1 MVQELITYMII
12 GAAIAVA
19 AMKTIKKFGKKRA
32 KEKHAKN
39 CNTSKA
45 AHNCS
50 DCSAECMLRNAVNP
64 LPERKNEKNLC
75 QKIEIKSK

>member
-1 MVQELITYMII
+1 MII

-19 AMKTIKKFGKKRA
+19 ALKTIKKFGKKRA
-32 KEKHAKN
+32 KQKHTTN
-39 CNTSKA
+39 CNTSKT

-50 DCSAECMLRNAVNP
+50 DCSAECMLRDAVNP
-64 LPERKNEKNLC
+64 LPEGENEKNLC